1 MMSLENWLIFC
12 SIAFVATVTP
22 GPAVLLV
29 TSHSLSQG
37 PLRSVA
43 TILGNISGLFCMSLA
58 SVMGLSSLIMYSTN
72 AFLVVKVIGALY
84 LIYLGVR
91 LWRQGFNLS
100 AGTVAKAQKTS
111 LLRLYMQGVMV
122 SLTNPKAIAFT
133 TALFPQ
139 FIDASAPLAWQF
151 SVLVLTFMLFSFGC
165 LLGYAIVSSRAK
177 ARSAAIGAGASA
189 GRWLGKLFGSAFVGS
204 GLALAFASQK

>member
-1 MMSLENWLIFC
+1 ML
-12 SIAFVATVTP
+12 
-22 GPAVLLV
+22 
-29 TSHSLSQG
+29 
-37 PLRSVA
+37 
-43 TILGNISGLFCMSLA
+43 
-58 SVMGLSSLIMYSTN
+58 GLSTLILYSTN
-72 AFLVVKVIGALY
+72 AFFLVKVIGAVY

-91 LWRQGFNLS
+91 LWRQGFQL
-100 AGTVAKAQKTS
+100 AGGTAGKAQKSS

-165 LLGYAIVSSRAK
+165 LLGYAIAGSRAK
-177 ARSAAIGAGASA
+177 ARSASLST
-189 GRWLGKLFGSAFVGS
+189 GRWLGKLFGGAFVGS
-204 GLALAFASQK
+204 GLVLAFASQK